1 MKQMNREQRRVVQKK
16 TGASANMIKAAE
28 KLTSQ
33 GTPLETPTIPE
44 GTKVKINVDKIF
56 SETGFADR
64 MPRFRQFVQESR
76 DKIFTVEY
84 DPEHRDRPTLVCLKE
99 DPSEVKWLW
108 YIGDLE
114 VVE

>member
-1 MKQMNREQRRVVQKK
+1 MNREHAQKK
-16 TGASANMIKAAE
+16 TGTSADVIKAAE
-28 KLTSQ
+28 KLMSQ

-56 SETGFADR
+56 KEKGFADR
-64 MPRFRQFVQESR
+64 MPRFRKFVQEAR